1 MYLCV
6 FLGDDAPVGR
16 YHYLVPEWMKT
27 ASDAEKRGVIKLA
40 RCLKGTNMKE
50 ARKMTGWPSQ

>member
-1 MYLCV
+1 M
-6 FLGDDAPVGR
+6 GR

-50 ARKMTGWPSQ
+50 ARKMKGWPSQ